1 MKKFVISCALLGAT
15 GLNAMTI
22 DTMLK
27 VADKNG
33 QGAYVVTNNELAPI
47 FVNVNLAK
55 INVEQG
61 EVVKD
66 YYTKNN
72 LLSWEASMTQ
82 NKFVVKPGMKKIIG
96 IRALCADSCDENK
109 DSIFAAQFTP
119 TPYKKKGKEEKGVS
133 ISYGYES
140 IFIIPAKNKK
150 ISYTIK
156 KDKSL
161 VKLKNDS
168 NTTLEVFFN
177 KCSEMFK
184 SDCSIKSVLLPG
196 RVRTI
201 KLPKNAQKGDINTIV
216 TSIDDDF
223 YRKEVLSDE
232 DELHFTKKIS

>member
-1 MKKFVISCALLGAT
+1 MKKLVLGCILLGST
-15 GLNAMTI
+15 GLNAMAL

-33 QGAYVVTNNELAPI
+33 QGAYVVTNNELDPV

-55 INVEQG
+55 IKIKQG
-61 EVVKD
+61 DVVKD
-66 YYTKNN
+66 YYTKDN
-72 LLSWEASMTQ
+72 LLSWEASVTQ
-82 NKFVVKPGMKKIIG
+82 NKFIVKPGMKKIIG
-96 IRALCADSCDENK
+96 IRALCADSCDENH

-156 KDKSL
+156 KNKSL
-161 VKLKNDS
+161 VRLKNDS
-168 NTTLEVFFN
+168 NTTLKVFFN
-177 KCSEMFK
+177 QCSAMFK

-201 KLPKNAQKGDINTIV
+201 KLPKNAQKGNINTIV

-223 YRKEVLSDE
+223 YRKEVLGDE
-232 DELHFTKKIS
+232 NELHFSKKIN